1 MERTLGAFWV
11 RPLIDDAAVR
21 ELPVCEPDGYL
32 LTGSDGLVVGRHWGS
47 GPAVEAEHGLPALS
61 VR

>member
-1 MERTLGAFWV
+1 MERTPGAVWV

-21 ELPVCEPDGYL
+21 QPPVREPDGYL
-32 LTGSDGLVVGRHWGS
+32 LTGNGSLVGGRELRS
-47 GPAVEAEHGLPALS
+47 GPAMKAEHGLPALS